1 MYGHIDGLVIS
12 GEADGNIIFNSP
24 LFIIVIDIISERRL
38 SFGIE
43 RIL

>member
-24 LFIIVIDIISERRL
+24 LFIIVIVIFSERRL
-38 SFGIE
+38 PLG
-43 RIL
+43 